1 MSHNKSSEDQIFII
15 LKFAGKLS
23 NMQIAEIA
31 GVSERT
37 VRKYISDYGL
47 RPSNCRPGPR
57 RKIPK
62 QKQTLMHRAVSRPWM
77 QIAGGVK

>member
-1 MSHNKSSEDQIFII
+1 MSHNRSSDDQIAII
-15 LKFAGKLS
+15 IRFAGKLS
-23 NMQIAEIA
+23 NMKIAEIA

-47 RPSNCRPGPR
+47 RPSNCRPGQR

-62 QKQTLMHRAVSRPWM
+62 LKQTLMHRAVSRPWT